1 MEYYINGKQTN
12 KKPQKNIMQVVRLLT
27 ARRSIVSFKKG
38 FRFEDQAS
46 RL

>member
-1 MEYYINGKQTN
+1 MAN
-12 KKPQKNIMQVVRLLT
+12 KKNKKTTKKKNIMQVVRLLT